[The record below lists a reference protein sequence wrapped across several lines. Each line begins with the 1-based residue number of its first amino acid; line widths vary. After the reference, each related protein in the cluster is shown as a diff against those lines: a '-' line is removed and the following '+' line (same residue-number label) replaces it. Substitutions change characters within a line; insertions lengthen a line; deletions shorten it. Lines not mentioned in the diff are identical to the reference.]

1 MSICWEE
8 IEDLISYGGGGQTGL
23 IYTAPSSALVA
34 GNYKN
39 NKVHFEDLKFHPDE
53 LASRLDDPTS
63 RLGVLEKAHTSYCC
77 AYLFLLHW
85 RRSSGALYFLGL
97 PVVN

>member
-1 MSICWEE
+1 MAEE
-8 IEDLISYGGGGQTGL
+8 AKQASYILLRLRLLWPET
-23 IYTAPSSALVA
+23 I
-34 GNYKN
+34 KN
-39 NKVHFEDLKFHPDE
+39 NKVHFGNLKFHPDE
-53 LASRLDDPTS
+53 LASQLDDPTS